1 MTDGTLVDDTE
12 LDEAQVADYL
22 RDTPD
27 FFVRHGALLE
37 RLRLPHDQKGSV
49 SLVEARLER
58 QRQRIQALEEEITGL
73 MTVAGENERIFRV
86 YVDLFPRLFACASL
100 SQLERLLARTFQQ
113 QLRLSAIML
122 VIDPRWRPG
131 SSVMSGEQLERVYRE
146 RMVNRDIYLGRLG
159 KDEKQ
164 RLFGDAMVSS
174 CALVRLGARGEQGLL
189 AFGSVDAGHYGVEK
203 DTLFLRQLADVVSLL
218 LPRLVADEQP

>member
-1 MTDGTLVDDTE
+1 MSDGTLLDDTE
-12 LDEAQVADYL
+12 LDETQVADYL
-22 RDTPD
+22 RDRPD
-27 FFVRHGALLE
+27 FFLRHRTLLE
-37 RLRLPHDQKGSV
+37 QLRLPHQQKGSV

-86 YVDLFPRLFACASL
+86 YVDLFPRLFACSSL

-113 QLRLSAIML
+113 LRLSAIVL

-131 SSVMSGEQLERVYRE
+131 PSVLSGEQLERLYRE
-146 RMVNRDIYLGRLG
+146 RLVNRDIYLGRLG

-189 AFGSVDAGHYGVEK
+189 AFGSVDAGHYGAEK
-203 DTLFLRQLADVVSLL
+203 DTLFLSQLADVVSLL
-218 LPRLVADEQP
+218 LPRLVVDDRP